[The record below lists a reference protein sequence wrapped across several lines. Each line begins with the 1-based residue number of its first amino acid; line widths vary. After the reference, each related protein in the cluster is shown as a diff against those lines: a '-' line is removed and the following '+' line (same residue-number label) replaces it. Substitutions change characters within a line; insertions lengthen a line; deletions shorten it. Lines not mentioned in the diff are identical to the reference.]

1 MHIGQ
6 KYHQQKDVFTS
17 NRDSNE
23 KLPLKLAV
31 PKFQKLS
38 FQIIHL
44 KNQNPL
50 KKFVEKLSF

>member
-6 KYHQQKDVFTS
+6 KYLQKDVFTS

-50 KKFVEKLSF
+50 NLWRN

>member
-6 KYHQQKDVFTS
+6 KYQQKDVFTS
-17 NRDSNE
+17 KRDSNE